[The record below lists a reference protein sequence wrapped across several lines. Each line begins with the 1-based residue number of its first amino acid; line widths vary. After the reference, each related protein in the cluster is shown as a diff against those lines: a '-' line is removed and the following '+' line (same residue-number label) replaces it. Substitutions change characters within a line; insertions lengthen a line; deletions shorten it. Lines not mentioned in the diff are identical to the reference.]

1 MVTRPLFGDDPLAPR
16 ALSVL
21 RRLGHDGRGMTLT
34 SLVAH
39 TDIPGIRLRST
50 LERLVQAGAVAPA
63 GCDPLA
69 SDLAFRLLLRAR
81 AAPPVSVAA

>member
-1 MVTRPLFGDDPLAPR
+1 MVTRTLFEDDPLATR
-16 ALSVL
+16 VLSVL
-21 RRLGHDGRGMTLT
+21 RRLGHDGRGVTLT

-39 TDIPGIRLRST
+39 TGIPGIRLRST

-69 SDLAFRLLLRAR
+69 SDLAFRLPMRAR
-81 AAPPVSVAA
+81 AVPPVPVAA

>member
-16 ALSVL
+16 VLSLL
-21 RRLGHDGRGMTLT
+21 RRLGHDGRGVTLT

-39 TDIPGIRLRST
+39 TCIPGIRLRAT
-50 LERLVQAGAVAPA
+50 LERLVQTGAIAPA

-69 SDLAFRLLLRAR
+69 SDLAFRLPLRAR
-81 AAPPVSVAA
+81 AAPPVPVAA